1 MDMVST
7 VLTIVNIV
15 VSIIDIVCMV
25 YGYIKSNTNE
35 KNNRHDQMQVVLFQQ
50 LINEVN
56 HWDASFICIISFQR
70 ALSMID
76 RERNSW

>member
-25 YGYIKSNTNE
+25 YGYIKSNTNK
-35 KNNRHDQMQVVLFQQ
+35 KNNRHDQM
-50 LINEVN
+50 
-56 HWDASFICIISFQR
+56 
-70 ALSMID
+70 
-76 RERNSW
+76 